1 MTIRYLLICLYGF
14 ILVASVAGC
23 SGDTPETGEKLPVD
37 VAVYEA
43 AALKV
48 KPDRWVAGVVQ
59 PARRSLLG
67 TRVSGYVEE
76 RFVCSGDRVEKGDL
90 LVQIDS
96 RDIAA
101 GIRAAEKQRDTAR
114 MAWEKAETDLER
126 ARRLYDEDLIAKVRL
141 EEAELQED
149 HARSRF
155 EAAEAE
161 RISLVAHMD
170 YARIRAPCSGTVSE
184 VLTETGS
191 FAGPGPPLIVLE
203 DRDVLEVRASIDE
216 QSMMRLKEGD
226 TVDVYLPGP
235 GAAVRASVEAFIPAL
250 EAPGAGST
258 VRLRLKDPPEGT
270 RPGMVARVR
279 VYSGEPMTELS
290 VVPEDS
296 LVSRGQLSGVFVIR
310 EVNGERGGTRGDT
323 HRALLRG
330 VHPAPAVDAGPGRVA
345 IRRGLEPGEYVAA
358 GEYAR
363 LLEDDQPV
371 RITDRRV
378 P

>member
-1 MTIRYLLICLYGF
+1 M
-14 ILVASVAGC
+14 
-23 SGDTPETGEKLPVD
+23 D
-37 VAVYEA
+37 VAVYEV
-43 AALKV
+43 AALGV
-48 KPDRWVAGVVQ
+48 KADRWVAGVVQ

-67 TRVSGYVEE
+67 TRVSGYVAE
-76 RFVCSGDRVEKGDL
+76 RFVHSGDRVEKGDL
-90 LVQIDS
+90 LLQIDS

-114 MAWEKAETDLER
+114 MAWEKAKTDLER
-126 ARRLYDEDLIAKVRL
+126 ARRLYEDDLIAKVKL
-141 EEAELQED
+141 EEAALQED

-161 RISLVAHMD
+161 RISLAAHMD
-170 YARIRAPCSGTVSE
+170 YARIRAPFSGTVSE

-191 FAGPGPPLIVLE
+191 FAGPGPPLIILE
-203 DRDVLEVRASIDE
+203 DRDLLEIRASIDE
-216 QSMMRLKEGD
+216 QSMMRLTEGD
-226 TVDVYLPGP
+226 TVEVYLPGP
-235 GAAVRASVEAFIPAL
+235 GSTARASVEAFIPAL

-258 VRLRLKDPPEGT
+258 VRLRLEDPPAGT

-279 VYSGEPMTELS
+279 VYGSEPMAELS

-310 EVNGERGGTRGDT
+310 EINDILGDIPGNAAGDAHGDI
-323 HRALLRG
+323 HRALLRW
-330 VHPAPAVDAGPGRVA
+330 VHPAPGVDAGPGRVA

-371 RITDRRV
+371 RITERRV

>member
-1 MTIRYLLICLYGF
+1 MMKRLLLLRRVPLM
-14 ILVASVAGC
+14 ILMLAAGC
-23 SGDTPETGEKLPVD
+23 GGESLEKQEMHPVE

-43 AALKV
+43 AALGV
-48 KPDRWVAGVVQ
+48 KPDRLVAGVVQ
-59 PARRSLLG
+59 PAKRSLLG

-76 RFVCSGDRVEKGDL
+76 LLVRSGDRVEKGDL

-96 RDIAA
+96 RDISA

-114 MAWEKAETDLER
+114 MAWEKAKTDLER
-126 ARRLYDEDLIAKVRL
+126 TRRLVDKDLIAKVKL

-149 HARSRF
+149 HARSQL

-161 RISLVAHMD
+161 RISLAAHMD
-170 YARIRAPCSGTVSE
+170 YARIRAPFSGTVSE

-191 FAGPGPPLIVLE
+191 FAGPGPPLIILE
-203 DRDVLEVRASIDE
+203 DRDSLEVRASIDE
-216 QSMMRLKEGD
+216 QSMLRLKEGD
-226 TVDVYLPGP
+226 EVEVYLPGP
-235 GAAVRASVEAFIPAL
+235 GATTRASVEAFIPAL
-250 EAPGAGST
+250 EDPGAGST
-258 VRLRLKDPPEGT
+258 ARFRLEDPPAGT
-270 RPGMVARVR
+270 RPGMIARVR
-279 VYSGEPMTELS
+279 VYSGEPMAELT

-296 LVSRGQLSGVFVIR
+296 LISRGQLSGVFVIR
-310 EVNGERGGTRGDT
+310 EINAT
-323 HRALLRG
+323 HKALLRW

-345 IRRGLEPGEYVAA
+345 IRRGLEPGEYVAE
-358 GEYAR
+358 GKYTG